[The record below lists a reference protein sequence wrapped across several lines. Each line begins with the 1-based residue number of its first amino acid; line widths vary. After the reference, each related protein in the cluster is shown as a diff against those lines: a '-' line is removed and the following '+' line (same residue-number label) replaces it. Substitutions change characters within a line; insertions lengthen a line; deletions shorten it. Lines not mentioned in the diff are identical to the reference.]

1 MMDVDSGHDTGR
13 RCPPLGGRAPATGR
27 AVARTGAAG
36 PEGGCDNGP
45 QVTTVDKA
53 LQHTLNAPTPS
64 RPAAAPLESEQ
75 FDELLGHASHSADAL
90 TIQGMSSAA
99 LTAAWRSFFSHLGS
113 GGEHELDRR
122 AASLQRHLRDNGVSY
137 NIYADEAKLQRPWPL
152 DLFPL
157 LIETEDWSRIEAG
170 VLQRTQLLEAM
181 MHDMYGA
188 RRLLKDGLIP
198 AALVQGHP
206 DYLRAMHGTPA
217 VGGTYLHIVAFDLAR
232 DADGHWWVVSQRTQ
246 APSGLGYLLENRAA
260 VSAQFS
266 GAFEDMQVRRL
277 AATYRRFIE
286 GLKARAPG
294 GADAH
299 IALLTPGPHNETYFE
314 QSYLARYLGVTLVEG
329 GDLTVR
335 GEHLYLK
342 TLHGLEPVHGLIK
355 RVDDAWLDPLEMRPE
370 SQLGVPGLLQA
381 VRAGKVLVANA
392 PGAGFLE
399 SSALL
404 GFLPALSRHLLAQPL
419 LLPSLHTWWCGEPA
433 ALRQVL
439 PQLAQCVIKPTYPW
453 SSSRGTFRPGVG
465 PLMSAAVLASW
476 ADSIRHVPEEH
487 TVQAYLAPSRM
498 PTWGRQDGH
507 AAVLPRPAMLR
518 VFALS
523 DGSGS
528 WQVLPGGM
536 TRLVSESAGLASMA
550 LGGSSADT
558 WVLGSGA
565 PPAAE
570 TEFDSSSLVAITPAD
585 IALVQ
590 RERLITS
597 RAAESLF
604 WLGRYTERA
613 EHGARLAHIVL
624 NALHGDEEPSHGLL
638 MWLGQ
643 LAAWTGLV
651 PPGTPSPL
659 QDHARF
665 EQQLIGSLADA
676 EGTPGIGHTLRR
688 LRDVASTLRERLSP
702 EHWHFI
708 KQTEESFRRDC
719 DRLQTNGGEAVRVLA
734 RLARA
739 LVAITGAQQDRMW
752 RDDGW
757 RLLTAGRQIERLQ
770 HLANALSRGFYTN
783 AVHDAA
789 GYGVVLDLFDST
801 ISFNARYQR
810 SRSPAALIEHVV
822 LNRQN
827 PRSLGWVVQ
836 TLRSQ
841 LAALHRD
848 DAPQPDEL
856 WQRLPGPMPEALTRL
871 CEADASG
878 NFIHLQALLAQLM
891 ESAARLSDDI
901 GLRHFSYV
909 DDVHRSLGA

>member
-1 MMDVDSGHDTGR
+1 MQH
-13 RCPPLGGRAPATGR
+13 PPIAPIPDHPATSRGEP
-27 AVARTGAAG
+27 GAF
-36 PEGGCDNGP
+36 D
-45 QVTTVDKA
+45 
-53 LQHTLNAPTPS
+53 
-64 RPAAAPLESEQ
+64 AAPLDANP
-75 FDELLGHASHSADAL
+75 FDELRGHAGNGAPAL
-90 TIQGMSSAA
+90 AGGIDNAA
-99 LTAAWRSFFSHLGS
+99 LAPAWRRFFSHLDAGNW
-113 GGEHELDRR
+113 HDLDRR
-122 AASLQRHLRDNGVSY
+122 AAGLQRHLRDNGVTY
-137 NIYADEAKLQRPWPL
+137 NIYADEVRLQRPWPL

-157 LIETEDWSRIEAG
+157 LISADDWSRIEAG
-170 VLQRTQLLEAM
+170 VLQRTQLLEAAM
-181 MHDMYGA
+181 RDMYGE

-232 DADGHWWVVSQRTQ
+232 GADGHWWVVSQRTQ

-266 GAFEDMQVRRL
+266 DAFEDMQVRRL

-286 GLKARAPG
+286 GLKARAPSG
-294 GADAH
+294 GGDAH
-299 IALLTPGPHNETYFE
+299 IALLTPGPYNETYFE

-329 GDLTVR
+329 SDLTVR
-335 GEHLYLK
+335 GERLYLK

-370 SQLGVPGLLQA
+370 SRLGVPGLLQA
-381 VRAGKVLVANA
+381 VRAGQVLVANA

-404 GFLPALSRHLLAQPL
+404 GFLPALSRQLLGESL

-433 ALRQVL
+433 ALQQVL

-453 SSSRGTFRPGVG
+453 STSRGTFRPGVG
-465 PLMSAAVLASW
+465 PLMSAEVLGSW
-476 ADSIRHVPEEH
+476 ADSIRHQPEEH
-487 TVQAYLAPSRM
+487 TVQAYLASSRL
-498 PTWGRQDGH
+498 PTWARQDGQ
-507 AAVLPRPAMLR
+507 AALVPRPAMLR
-518 VFALS
+518 VFVLS
-523 DGSGS
+523 DGGG

-536 TRLVSESAGLASMA
+536 TRLVSESAGLATMA

-558 WVLGSGA
+558 WVLGGETQ
-565 PPAAE
+565 PAE
-570 TEFDSSSLVAITPAD
+570 PEFDSSSLVAITPAD
-585 IALVQ
+585 TALVQ
-590 RERLITS
+590 RERLVTS

-613 EHGARLAHIVL
+613 EAGARLARIVL

-643 LAAWTGLV
+643 IAVSAGLV
-651 PPGTPSPL
+651 PPDAPSPL
-659 QDHARF
+659 HDHGRF
-665 EQQLIGSLADA
+665 EQQLIEALGDTD
-676 EGTPGIGHTLRR
+676 GVPGIGYTLQR
-688 LRDVASTLRERLSP
+688 LRGVASTVRERLSP
-702 EHWHFI
+702 EHWGFI
-708 KQTEESFRRDC
+708 KQAEESFRHAC
-719 DRLQTNGGEAVRVLA
+719 GQLQPDGGDAVHVLA
-734 RLARA
+734 QLSRA
-739 LVAITGAQQDRMW
+739 LIAITGAQQDRMW

-810 SRSPAALIEHVV
+810 SRSAAALIEHVV
-822 LNRQN
+822 LNHQN

-841 LAALHRD
+841 LALLHRGD
-848 DAPQPDEL
+848 TPRHDKL
-856 WQRLPGPMPEALTRL
+856 WQRLPSPAPEQLPRL

-878 NFIHLQALLAQLM
+878 DFIHLQALLAQLM
-891 ESAARLSDDI
+891 ETAVQLSDDI
-901 GLRHFSYV
+901 GRRHFSHAG
-909 DDVHRSLGA
+909 DLHRSLGT